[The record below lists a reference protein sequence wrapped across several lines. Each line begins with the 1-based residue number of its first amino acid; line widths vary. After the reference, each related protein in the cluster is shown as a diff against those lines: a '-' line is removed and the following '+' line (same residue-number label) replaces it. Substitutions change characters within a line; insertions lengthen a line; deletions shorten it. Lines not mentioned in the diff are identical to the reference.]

1 MNNSGL
7 IQNIERAVHAWRD
20 VDKEHRAAVVRLFDD
35 SAIDSGS
42 FKTTAIDCGDR
53 KLLSSYILNLL
64 ANGGC
69 TIGKAHQV
77 IMGRMDIFD
86 AWDNADGCDK
96 LQIVEDYCHEHPYE
110 LRQILLRMQPENLP
124 ALEARWTSRGTFL
137 AWLGVD
143 SKFATDGE
151 VLEKLKELGL
161 L

>member
-1 MNNSGL
+1 MNADL
-7 IQNIERAVHAWRD
+7 IQDIARAVKAWRD

-35 SAIDSGS
+35 SADSGS
-42 FKTTAIDCGDR
+42 FNTTAIDCGDR
-53 KLLSSYILNLL
+53 KLLSSCILNLL

-69 TIGKAHQV
+69 TIAKAHQE
-77 IMGRMDIFD
+77 IMGRIDIFY

-96 LQIVEDYCHEHPYE
+96 LQIVEDYCHDNPYDF
-110 LRQILLRMQPENLP
+110 RQILLGMQPENLP
-124 ALEARWTSRGTFL
+124 SLEARWTSRGTFL